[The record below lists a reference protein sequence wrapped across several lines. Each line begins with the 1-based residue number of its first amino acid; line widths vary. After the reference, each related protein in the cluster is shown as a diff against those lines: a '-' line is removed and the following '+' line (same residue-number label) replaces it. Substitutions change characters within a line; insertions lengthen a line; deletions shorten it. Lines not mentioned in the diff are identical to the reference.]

1 MPKSKQTSGLEFKK
15 NLYLYYGAVGVI
27 LLGYVFLSL
36 GDANSFT
43 SLTLGPVVLV
53 IGYLVVMPI
62 ALLSGVGRKKAEDD
76 TSTDKDKSGLSPKK
90 ADSTS

>member
-15 NLYLYYGAVGVI
+15 NLFLYYGAVGVI
-27 LLGYVFLSL
+27 LLGYIFLSI

-53 IGYLVVMPI
+53 IGYLVAMPI
-62 ALLSGVGRKKAEDD
+62 ALLSGVGRKAAEDKSSANRD
-76 TSTDKDKSGLSPKK
+76 TNAPSPKK
-90 ADSTS
+90 AGNTS